1 MARRFTIL
9 RTIAIGTLLWI
20 PFLAFLVGRVF
31 LPGDGT
37 AILLES
43 IPGQTGL
50 AVETRRDQPAGL
62 RSGDV
67 VVAME
72 GRSTDDWLVHGLKNM
87 LKPTPVRRGSVL
99 YTILRDGRME
109 NLAQPLERYPFS
121 SLLRDHW
128 SELVFL
134 FYLQAVSLLVFLRRP
149 RLPVAQGLFLL
160 STAIVASGVI
170 YFMGLQA
177 SDFRYGWM
185 VVLWLWASVAL
196 YGFVAGGLLHFS
208 LVFPRP
214 RPILEQ
220 QPWIRIPIY
229 LGAWLPFAVLVL
241 TGWRHAADAT
251 ARLILSVRSTSII
264 TAVYFPLA
272 ILSTIVGYRRSP
284 SEVVRRQLR
293 WIVWAAMVANLPWVV
308 LTVIPSLIGRSPLLS
323 PGLIGILWCAI
334 PTALAI
340 SILRERL
347 FDIDLIIHRTL
358 VYSLLTGLLALV
370 YFASVVLLQT
380 LLQVAAGQRQSA
392 FVIVLS
398 TLATAAL
405 FNPLRRRVQDFI
417 DRRFYRRKY
426 DAQKILAAFSASL
439 RDEVEIEALSERLIA
454 VAIETMQPA
463 HASLWL
469 RGKDRQE
476 LQGRTEQK

>member
-1 MARRFTIL
+1 MDRRFTTL
-9 RTIAIGTLLWI
+9 RTIAIGMLLWI
-20 PFLAFLVGRVF
+20 PFLAFLAGRVF

-37 AILLES
+37 AIILES
-43 IPGQTGL
+43 TPSETGL
-50 AVETRRDQPAGL
+50 VVETRRDQPAGL
-62 RSGDV
+62 RSGDA
-67 VVAME
+67 VVAMD
-72 GRSTDDWLVHGLKNM
+72 GRSTDDWLVQGLKNL
-87 LKPTPVRRGSVL
+87 LKPTPVRSGSVL
-99 YTILRDGRME
+99 YTILRGGRVE
-109 NLAQPLERYPFS
+109 SLAQPLERYPFS
-121 SLLRDHW
+121 SALREHW

-134 FYLQAVSLLVFLRRP
+134 FYMQAVSLLVFIRRP
-149 RLPVAQGLFLL
+149 RLPAAQGLFLL
-160 STAIVASGVI
+160 STAVLASGVI

-177 SDFRYGWM
+177 SDLRYGWM

-214 RPILEQ
+214 RPILER

-241 TGWRHAADAT
+241 AGWQHAAGAS
-251 ARLILSVRSTSII
+251 ARLALSVQSTSVI
-264 TAVYFPLA
+264 TATYFPLA
-272 ILSTIVGYRRSP
+272 ILSIIFGYRRSP

-293 WIVWAAMVANLPWVV
+293 WIVWAGTVANLPWVL
-308 LTVIPSLIGRSPLLS
+308 LTVIPSLIGWSPLLS
-323 PGLIGILWCAI
+323 PGLIGILWCTI

-380 LLQVAAGQRQSA
+380 LLEVAAGQRQSA

-469 RGKDRQE
+469 KGKSRQE
-476 LQGRTEQK
+476 LQGRTEQ